1 MKVVAVSII
10 MIIVAVALAITAT
23 YADFSDSEVGEHLLQ
38 TGSLDLQL
46 ADFDEDFG
54 EDNDSVTQTWCYIFQ
69 YPAGMAPGDSL
80 DSAVYLKNVGTLE
93 ADHLDIAC
101 YIENMEIGNDTDAEN
116 EAENNKVA
124 GRDDDHDGLIDED
137 LLDGLDNDGDGL
149 VDEDLDG
156 SVPFT
161 PGYGIFDKD
170 IVMIINYM
178 KYQNNIT
185 YDIVWADGTAWDT
198 DYIDDYDGDGIITL
212 YDFKHYEIFNLAPP
226 VSGLAN
232 FSMKVTFG
240 DPADDLNEYQ
250 GDQTHMV
257 LVFGLIQ

>member
-80 DSAVYLKNVGTLE
+80 DSVVYLKNVGTLE

-137 LLDGLDNDGDGL
+137 L
-149 VDEDLDG
+149 
-156 SVPFT
+156 
-161 PGYGIFDKD
+161 FDKD